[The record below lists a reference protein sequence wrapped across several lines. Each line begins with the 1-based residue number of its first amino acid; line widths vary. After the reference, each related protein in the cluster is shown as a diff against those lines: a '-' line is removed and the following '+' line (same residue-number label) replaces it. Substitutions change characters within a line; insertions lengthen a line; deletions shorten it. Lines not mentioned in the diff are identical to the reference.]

1 MKKIYLLLTLGLLS
15 GTLALAQDSPGGH
28 MANPNDRGSAG
39 ANAVRG
45 CLGGEPGNYT
55 LTTSETGTVIRLVGD
70 EEKLQKHVGEEVS
83 ITGKMK
89 SDDGAPAGAMASDQ
103 TQAPANDSPGTKL
116 RVGHIST
123 LSKKCKDSAAH

>member
-15 GTLALAQDSPGGH
+15 VTSALAQDSPGGH
-28 MANPNDRGSAG
+28 MTNPNDSGSAG

-45 CLGGEPGNYT
+45 CLSGAPGNYT
-55 LTTSETGTVIRLVGD
+55 LTTSETGTVIRLVGN

-83 ITGKMK
+83 ITGKMR
-89 SDDGAPAGAMASDQ
+89 SDEGSPAGAMASDQ
-103 TQAPANDSPGTKL
+103 TQAPGSDSPGTRL

-123 LSKKCKDSAAH
+123 LSKQCKDSAAH